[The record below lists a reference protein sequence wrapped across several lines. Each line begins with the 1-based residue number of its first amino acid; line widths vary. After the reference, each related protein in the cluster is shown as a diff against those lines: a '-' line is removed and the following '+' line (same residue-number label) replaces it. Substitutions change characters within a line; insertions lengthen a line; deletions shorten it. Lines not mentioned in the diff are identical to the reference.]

1 MGHTKTIA
9 PHAATIYLI
18 TTRCLFRFLLLGKF
32 ILGLGKYCKQ
42 PEVRRIASV
51 KEQSIYGKVS
61 LVLLLEAGQ

>member
-1 MGHTKTIA
+1 MVHTKTIA

-18 TTRCLFRFLLLGKF
+18 TTRYLFRFLLLGKF

-51 KEQSIYGKVS
+51 KEQSIYGKVY

>member
-1 MGHTKTIA
+1 MVHTKTIA
-9 PHAATIYLI
+9 PHAAMIYLI
-18 TTRCLFRFLLLGKF
+18 TTKCLFHFLLLGKF
-32 ILGLGKYCKQ
+32 IPELGKYCKQ